1 MSLTFWVTAPEYLV
15 RLRAYLPDAQAF
27 ANDHARALRQT
38 TGNRL
43 AIEGMRA
50 EWRADD
56 QRSSFARTVGEEIGG
71 VVSAELDGAYVR
83 VTTVDGDID
92 FWREDFEASWQA
104 RVYTEKPSEAPPG
117 ADEILAARH
126 PVWPKA
132 GRIWKRGSAWII
144 E

>member
-1 MSLTFWVTAPEYLV
+1 MPLTFWVTPPEHLV
-15 RLRAYLPDAQAF
+15 QLRAYLPDAQAF
-27 ANDHARALRQT
+27 ADDHARALRQT

-56 QRSSFARTVGEEIGG
+56 QRSGFARTVAEEIGG
-71 VVSAELDGAYVR
+71 ILSAEQDGEYVR
-83 VTTVDGDID
+83 VTATGEAID

-104 RVYTEKPSEAPPG
+104 CVHTEKPSEEPPG